1 VTDTPRD
8 GSQLVRWLYQQ
19 IEELKAVNA
28 MATEDFAV
36 QRPDGEI
43 IAIYS
48 TQPEAESHR
57 RQVSGRAHVVKRV
70 SSPWSKPLT

>member
-1 VTDTPRD
+1 VTAAQRD
-8 GSQLVRWLYQQ
+8 GNELVRWLYKQ

-43 IAIYS
+43 LGIYS
-48 TQPEAESHR
+48 TRPEAESHR

>member
-1 VTDTPRD
+1 MTDNQHD
-8 GSQLVRWLYQQ
+8 GGKLVQWLYKQ

-43 IAIYS
+43 LAIYS
-48 TQPEAESHR
+48 TRPEAESHK
-57 RQVSGRAHVVKRV
+57 RQISGQVHVVKRM